1 MANNTQIQAFV
12 GFEPLQVETIRH
24 TLAKDATPEQ
34 FNLFMSTAV
43 AAGLN
48 PMLNHI
54 YCIVYGGKMS
64 IQISVEGIM
73 FLAKRVEGYEGID
86 VQLVYEN
93 DVFKPKRVRGED
105 GKYYWDVEHEI
116 ADDPGKVKGCYAFAY
131 RTGFPAVFEYLKV
144 DEVQHHLSG
153 NNAANWKK
161 YFNDF
166 FKKTV
171 VKRAAKRQY
180 GIEIS
185 EDDGVIADNA
195 TPDPYVRKDIT
206 EEANA
211 ATSSETKHS
220 EQQPVS
226 DQSNDITVV
235 QAEIVRAFR
244 KLGVTSKE
252 DQQQALATK
261 YKPKGDKHTLA
272 ELKGIHK
279 LLLLE
284 IEDKEAAASAS
295 DNLE

>member
-1 MANNTQIQAFV
+1 MANNQLQVFS
-12 GFEPLQVETIRH
+12 GFEPMQVETIRH
-24 TLAKDATPEQ
+24 TLAKDASMEQ
-34 FNLFMSTAV
+34 FNLFMNTAV

-93 DVFKPKRVRGED
+93 DVFKPKRVRDEN

-116 ADDPGKVKGCYAFAY
+116 ADDPGKVKACYAFAY
-131 RTGFPAVFEYLKV
+131 REGFPPVFEHMKV
-144 DEVQHHLSG
+144 DEVQHHLTG

-185 EDDGVIADNA
+185 EDE
-195 TPDPYVRKDIT
+195 TPEVGSTPEPYVRRDIT
-206 EEANA
+206 EEVDAVN
-211 ATSSETKHS
+211 
-220 EQQPVS
+220 
-226 DQSNDITVV
+226 QSNQSTTKT
-235 QAEIVRAFR
+235 QQNAETPKQTEDFTDRWIEVGDLLDQ
-244 KLGVTSKE
+244 LGHT
-252 DQQQALATK
+252 TK
-261 YKPKGDKHTLA
+261 TAKNVYIKANFKTKGDTTTHADFDNFVKILQMELA
-272 ELKGIHK
+272 E
-279 LLLLE
+279 
-284 IEDKEAAASAS
+284 KETAG
-295 DNLE
+295 DELD

>member
-1 MANNTQIQAFV
+1 MANNNQIQLFT
-12 GFEPLQVETIRH
+12 GFDQLQVDTIRH

-93 DVFKPKRVRGED
+93 DVFRPKRVRDESGR
-105 GKYYWDVEHEI
+105 YYWDVEHEI
-116 ADDPGKVKGCYAFAY
+116 ADDPGKVKACYAFAY
-131 RTGFPAVFEYLKV
+131 RTGFPPVFEHIKV

-185 EDDGVIADNA
+185 EDDAPEA
-195 TPDPYVRKDIT
+195 TASVQSYERRDIT
-206 EEANA
+206 DEVNA
-211 ATSSETKHS
+211 AAATEQKQSAPSKDDAAKIATLKGIVSKKLEQLGCTKETKG
-220 EQQPVS
+220 EY
-226 DQSNDITVV
+226 I
-235 QAEIVRAFR
+235 A
-244 KLGVTSKE
+244 KLNLFA
-252 DQQQALATK
+252 DPQN
-261 YKPKGDKHTLA
+261 PTLA
-272 ELKGIHK
+272 EWEKVLKTVDMAIA
-279 LLLLE
+279 E
-284 IEDKEAAASAS
+284 KEAAE
-295 DNLE
+295 DLPTE